1 MQSGHIDRIHP
12 MGETELVLGVSSK
25 SLLLRVF
32 RVFRVLRVLRGNSH
46 RRFQV
51 KIRISSFL
59 PCAGPLFFPQQWAVC
74 SQPQDR
80 SSIASRLT
88 L

>member
-1 MQSGHIDRIHP
+1 MRSRTNNRIHP
-12 MGETELVLGVSSK
+12 MGETELVSGVSSK
-25 SLLLRVF
+25 SLLL